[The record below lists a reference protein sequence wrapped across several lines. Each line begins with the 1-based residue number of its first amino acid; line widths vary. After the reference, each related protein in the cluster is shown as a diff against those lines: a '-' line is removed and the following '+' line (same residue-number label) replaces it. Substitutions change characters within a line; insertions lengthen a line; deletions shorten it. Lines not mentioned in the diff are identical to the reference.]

1 MNSQSV
7 RADASIAASR
17 IESDAMAEP
26 MLTVYNKHPMRS
38 EEPPHYD
45 TREKGKY
52 FGYFQNAEGEQWLFI
67 YDRTTKTAI
76 LKGGDVDWPSEAVLT
91 SSIAPYVLGSE
102 EKQWL
107 AACWK
112 ACGAGGS

>member
-1 MNSQSV
+1 
-7 RADASIAASR
+7 
-17 IESDAMAEP
+17 
-26 MLTVYNKHPMRS
+26 MLTVYNKHHLRS
-38 EEPPHYD
+38 GEPPHYD
-45 TREKGKY
+45 SREKGKY
-52 FGYFQNAEGEQWLFI
+52 FGYFQNEDGEQWLFS

-91 SSIAPYVLGSE
+91 SSNAPYAMGSE

-112 ACGAGGS
+112 ASGAGGR